1 MKSKLPYL
9 MALTY
14 VPGIGPMNQRKVLK
28 AVEVD
33 SLWSMTEKELK
44 EIFRKRPEF
53 IPYFQSNETLDLAHR
68 EIEYCKQNNIDI
80 LTYHSEN
87 YPQHLKNCIYAHL
100 VLFSILNYKFVLKL
114 FIVIF

>member
-33 SLWSMTEKELK
+33 SLWSMTEKNS
-44 EIFRKRPEF
+44 RKFSEKTEF
-53 IPYFQSNETLDLAHR
+53 TI
-68 EIEYCKQNNIDI
+68 
-80 LTYHSEN
+80 
-87 YPQHLKNCIYAHL
+87 
-100 VLFSILNYKFVLKL
+100 FSIQ
-114 FIVIF
+114 